1 MIVPD
6 TRLFCIVLP
15 MLVIVSETWHSLFA
29 KKKKP
34 GYAGLL
40 C

>member
-1 MIVPD
+1 
-6 TRLFCIVLP
+6 
-15 MLVIVSETWHSLFA
+15 MLVIVSETWLSPFA

-40 C
+40 D